1 MLDETILQRLA
12 QDITPGDDQ
21 RSRLR
26 MRIQQRINP
35 LQKSVDLTQP
45 SLVFR
50 KSMKD
55 RVLLALQGSPVGDSM
70 RELAKSVSL
79 SGERVLSLR
88 EMILGRLALR
98 AEPSLVHSSV
108 KWAASFALFLLII
121 RAMPLVFLAPTT
133 QAGIGVQLIPNGDDV
148 SVFVGGVWRS
158 VISPEVVG
166 GPMMIR
172 TGQSQVTIILND
184 DGVIRLGSDT
194 TFKLH
199 DIGDRPQFVSA
210 GPTATLVR
218 GQIWVLGLLP
228 PVVES
233 ILIETTRGQ
242 VEINS
247 GSVSITED
255 NKSTTVAVYD
265 RGVTFRDEEQTSFI
279 VSGEKGMISD
289 RTPTL
294 SILSMPTRAFGSPLV
309 SQNLEQD
316 AVHRNEI
323 AKLQKER
330 RERMAGILPTS
341 ILYPAKRIAERVDV
355 LFTLTHDG
363 RTEKLIAQ
371 ADTRLSEALALIH
384 DGQNTEASVP
394 LSEYRD
400 SLVAMASGTGDNLVK
415 YLIKRQIADASAT
428 ISPTTSSGKIQ
439 LVSLAVL
446 EISASVPDT
455 ALQSKDIEGYVLVN
469 KLTQINHALS
479 VDKNL
484 TGALLA
490 YSDVSP
496 YIKELLSENG
506 THPLLQ
512 KEARSLLVSTAS
524 LLKGA
529 KNADQ
534 NKILVAVEQDLSQYL
549 PPEQESV
556 LVTEA
561 KLNAV
566 IQKILQRIFIFKSP
580 LSRYNQLMQEM
591 LELRGNQNRGT
602 LLRRLYSA
610 LPENGLGGYVLTE
623 IKNFGDELNGR

>member
-1 MLDETILQRLA
+1 MLDESILQRLS
-12 QDITPGDDQ
+12 QDITPGDDLK
-21 RSRLR
+21 SRLK
-26 MRIQQRINP
+26 MRIQSRINP
-35 LQKSVDLTQP
+35 LQKSVDLVQP
-45 SLVFR
+45 SLSFR
-50 KSMKD
+50 KSMKE
-55 RVLLALQGSPVGDSM
+55 RVRTTLQGSAIADGM
-70 RELAKSVSL
+70 RDLAGSISL

-88 EMILGRLALR
+88 EMILGRLSMR
-98 AEPSLVHSSV
+98 PEPSLVHSGI
-108 KWAASFALFLLII
+108 KWTASFALFLLMI
-121 RAMPLVFLAPTT
+121 RAIPLVLLAPAT
-133 QAGIGVQLIPNGDDV
+133 QADIGVQLIPNGDDV
-148 SVFVGGVWRS
+148 SVFVGGVWRD
-158 VISPEVVG
+158 VDSPEVAR

-172 TGQSQVTIILND
+172 TGQSQATIILND

-233 ILIETTRGQ
+233 IVVETTRGQ
-242 VEINS
+242 VDINS
-247 GSVSITED
+247 GSASISEE
-255 NKSTTVAVYD
+255 NKATTVAVYD
-265 RGVTFRDEEQTSFI
+265 RGVTFRDGEQTSFI
-279 VSGEKGMISD
+279 VSGEKGVIGDGNSS
-289 RTPTL
+289 L
-294 SILSMPTRAFGSPLV
+294 SILSMPTRAFASPLV

-323 AKLQKER
+323 AKLQQER

-341 ILYPAKRIAERVDV
+341 ILYSAKRIAEKVDV

-371 ADTRLSEALALIH
+371 ADTRLSEALALLKE
-384 DGQNTEASVP
+384 GQNMEASIP
-394 LSEYRD
+394 LNEYKD

-415 YLIKRQIADASAT
+415 YLIKKQIADASAT

-479 VDKNL
+479 VENNL

-496 YIKELLSENG
+496 YIKQLLSENG

-512 KEARSLLVSTAS
+512 KEAKSLLVSTSS
-524 LLKGA
+524 LLKQVG
-529 KNADQ
+529 NSSQ
-534 NKILVAVEQDLSQYL
+534 NKILVAAELDLSQYL
-549 PPEQESV
+549 PSEQESV

-561 KLNAV
+561 KLDGV
-566 IQKILQRIFIFKSP
+566 IQDIVGRIFIFKAP
-580 LSRYNQLMQEM
+580 LSRYNQLMLEM
-591 LELRGNQNRGT
+591 SELRGNPNRGT